1 MEMFG
6 AKEELPPNKDNLP
19 NVTHSVNPSKS
30 GHSPKPGHKRKKRK
44 KKQETTAGRR
54 KNDNDILVENDLL
67 VYRTDSLPST
77 AGDSNF
83 VENHTFSR
91 REAAPHRSGDLKREK
106 GKVDF
111 PEDVRKVAL
120 TLAVSNALKR
130 GVKENLAT
138 FDHVDY
144 VLVFSENDKHSEMSN
159 QVLKELRK
167 NFEKKVELEGVSIV
181 RKTKGDLTFVIMSC
195 SFERLCKE
203 AEAVSLKMPLAGV
216 GLARGQLQFY
226 TLYA

>member
-6 AKEELPPNKDNLP
+6 AKEELPQNKDNLP
-19 NVTHSVNPSKS
+19 NVAHPVNPSKS
-30 GHSPKPGHKRKKRK
+30 GHSPKPGHKRKKKK
-44 KKQETTAGRR
+44 KKQDVTAGKR
-54 KNDNDILVENDLL
+54 KNDNDILVENDVL
-67 VYRTDSLPST
+67 VYRTDSVPST
-77 AGDSNF
+77 TGNSNF
-83 VENHTFSR
+83 VENHTFSA

-106 GKVDF
+106 GKADF

-120 TLAVSNALKR
+120 TLAVSNAMKR
-130 GVKENLAT
+130 EVKENLAT

-159 QVLKELRK
+159 QVLNELRK

-181 RKTKGDLTFVIMSC
+181 RKTKGDLTFVVMSC

-216 GLARGQLQFY
+216 GLAREQLQFY
-226 TLYA
+226 ALYA